1 MLGGVAR
8 EGGQPPAG
16 RAVPLSGF
24 VGWHILLA
32 LRRAG
37 SSDRQRRKQNRE
49 GRACGRLPVP
59 NCGRLGLLDLEEG
72 GGGLGSTLQRRSRI
86 GAWMRAAV
94 AYLAG
99 RRRVQQNRQRKMTA
113 SQQRYSLGVLVCRLA
128 IAAQGK

>member
-1 MLGGVAR
+1 
-8 EGGQPPAG
+8 
-16 RAVPLSGF
+16 
-24 VGWHILLA
+24 
-32 LRRAG
+32 
-37 SSDRQRRKQNRE
+37 
-49 GRACGRLPVP
+49 VP

-72 GGGLGSTLQRRSRI
+72 GGGLGSTLQRRSRSGGGGAL